1 MGRRSLG
8 KSNSELDVSAHL
20 LSFECLPQPWDQAQ
34 IFPLRQSLEVEIGT
48 GKGLFLQRQAS
59 AMPSTN
65 YLGIE
70 ISLKYARFAASKLA
84 RAALTNARILH
95 ADARRTFSAHFPDAS
110 LSGIHIYF
118 PDPWWKKRHHKRR
131 LLTPDFVRELTR
143 TLVPQGIVHF
153 WTDVAETYEAGLAAL
168 GTDERLQGPHPVSSK
183 EAEHDLDYQTH
194 FERRM
199 RLRGKPIYRSEFT
212 RV

>member
-95 ADARRTFSAHFPDAS
+95 ADARRTFSDHFPDALNNS
-110 LSGIHIYF
+110 KLIVFARF
-118 PDPWWKKRHHKRR
+118 P
-131 LLTPDFVRELTR
+131 TITAF
-143 TLVPQGIVHF
+143 
-153 WTDVAETYEAGLAAL
+153 
-168 GTDERLQGPHPVSSK
+168 
-183 EAEHDLDYQTH
+183 
-194 FERRM
+194 
-199 RLRGKPIYRSEFT
+199 
-212 RV
+212 